1 MNAFFEIE
9 CPHTAPQDV
18 IRLVGSHQLLG
29 RWDLNDAVML
39 ETSPQ
44 KFPWWFTV
52 TPLQF
57 DAEVEFQFAISDRS
71 LLQPVRWETL
81 ALTRRLK
88 QANQRKDG
96 QSMDIVFRA
105 SWDDPKSTV
114 TIRPSGRPVGHDVR
128 YGISSQQSQGSDAP
142 SRASMATMSTASSVP
157 RALQDSVRQ
166 EVVPSRELR
175 PPASASSARVQRIST
190 SLGQQ
195 LAMRGSRRLSDP
207 QVLPSDGV
215 VEAAAEREDVRAER
229 GKGGLSPQAVTGARR
244 RMTPTPMVDRGLMEE
259 TAGNLGSSG
268 TGTSQLVRPA
278 WPARPG
284 RRPVDVVPVP
294 VSRDQRPEPEVQHP
308 EVEQHHEVEEAATTS
323 TSGPI
328 GMTSTSRMEEIMANV
343 EPKQLETE
351 KTSVVLSKELLP
363 SSTSSTRVQRV
374 AASLGQQLAMRG
386 SRPLQPEAPVLI
398 SGVPAVTTRLE
409 EERPQVRAER
419 DDLDT
424 QQVAKATKDLEAP
437 KMKEPEKEKRIEGEK
452 VQPRKKLETDK
463 TSVILSS
470 ERLQSTSS
478 SSTGRFSASPKAS
491 GGTGS
496 TLSVQQMFTSP
507 SPLEDKESYSYVGS
521 ARVRMDQRD
530 HEVRC
535 MHKFVP
541 GDGKGYDYILL
552 DGSYPGDA
560 RTGEGDL
567 YRFAMLSLAALEVPL
582 RRTFGE
588 VDNSVRRVV
597 GPSDG
602 REGPQGLGL
611 EKERSLQNQARHDS
625 MSVKATVE
633 SGVLIVIIS
642 RELPS
647 ASPIPREVWPSTSIR
662 PEEGFT
668 YVGFARVR
676 MDQRDHEVRCMHKF
690 VPGEGKGSDYVLL
703 DSASIGSQHSQLYGD
718 TRMAEDYGDNLY
730 RFAMLSLAALE
741 APLRRN
747 FGRVT
752 SGQRVSHRPEKTAD
766 AVPGMPAVFN
776 APYDYVGTP
785 GNLSQDE
792 AFNRMNLQRRNQ
804 TTSPPSP
811 EWSIDQLG
819 DIPVVIVSSELL
831 PWSNSGGLGRVT
843 ASLSQQFAM
852 RGHKTMSV
860 APMYTRPPPEEGF
873 SYIGSAWVRLD
884 QRDHEVR
891 CMHKFVPFGEGKGC
905 DYVLLDHGCYQHRPH
920 GLYCDSRTGQDYGDN
935 LYRFAMLS
943 LAALEVPLRLN
954 FGGVPYGQRVV
965 FLSNDWQAGLV
976 PVYLVHRYRRTGIYR
991 DARTIHIIHNLG
1003 YQGKF
1008 SAARYNSQSLLGLG
1022 EVTDLIKDADLN
1034 LCKGAILCADRLV
1047 TVSPSYAAEIQS
1059 SQGGFGLDDLLVQKA
1074 RMRRLV
1080 GIRNALD
1087 EDWDPKTD
1095 KHLVRKYDLESFVAG
1110 RRECKTALQ
1119 KKLGLVIAPDA
1130 VLFGFVGRL
1139 TWQKGVDVL
1148 TRAFSWLL
1156 TCGMQGLPG
1165 RAQVILMGHGEQ
1177 QYQRLV
1183 LDLQLRNRGVV
1194 CGYTGYDPSL
1204 EHQMMAGCDVI
1215 VMPSRYE
1222 PCGLPQMAAATYGA
1236 LVIATATGGLKDTV
1250 KGLEDPNASGIL
1262 IQPPLTEFGLRQA
1275 LREAA
1280 ALYFQKP
1287 GRFQQ
1292 LQRNAMSRSFRWE
1305 SAVDA
1310 YEHQL
1315 CLALAQGTR

>member
-1 MNAFFEIE
+1 
-9 CPHTAPQDV
+9 
-18 IRLVGSHQLLG
+18 
-29 RWDLNDAVML
+29 
-39 ETSPQ
+39 
-44 KFPWWFTV
+44 
-52 TPLQF
+52 
-57 DAEVEFQFAISDRS
+57 
-71 LLQPVRWETL
+71 
-81 ALTRRLK
+81 
-88 QANQRKDG
+88 
-96 QSMDIVFRA
+96 
-105 SWDDPKSTV
+105 
-114 TIRPSGRPVGHDVR
+114 
-128 YGISSQQSQGSDAP
+128 
-142 SRASMATMSTASSVP
+142 
-157 RALQDSVRQ
+157 
-166 EVVPSRELR
+166 
-175 PPASASSARVQRIST
+175 
-190 SLGQQ
+190 
-195 LAMRGSRRLSDP
+195 
-207 QVLPSDGV
+207 
-215 VEAAAEREDVRAER
+215 
-229 GKGGLSPQAVTGARR
+229 
-244 RMTPTPMVDRGLMEE
+244 
-259 TAGNLGSSG
+259 
-268 TGTSQLVRPA
+268 
-278 WPARPG
+278 
-284 RRPVDVVPVP
+284 
-294 VSRDQRPEPEVQHP
+294 
-308 EVEQHHEVEEAATTS
+308 
-323 TSGPI
+323 
-328 GMTSTSRMEEIMANV
+328 MEEIMANV

-351 KTSVVLSKELLP
+351 KTSVVLSKDLMP
-363 SSTSSTRVQRV
+363 PPSSPNSSTSRVQRQV

-386 SRPLQPEAPVLI
+386 SRPLQSEAPVLS

-409 EERPQVRAER
+409 APQGMEGRPQVRAER

-424 QQVAKATKDLEAP
+424 QEVVKATKDLEAP

-452 VQPRKKLETDK
+452 VQGEPKKKLETDK
-463 TSVILSS
+463 TSVLLSS

-478 SSTGRFSASPKAS
+478 SSTGRLSASPKAG

-507 SPLEDKESYSYVGS
+507 SALEDKESYSYVGS

-552 DGSYPGDA
+552 DGSYPSDA

-588 VDNSVRRVV
+588 VDTSVRRVV
-597 GPSDG
+597 GPFDG
-602 REGPQGLGL
+602 PREGFEGNGH

-647 ASPIPREVWPSTSIR
+647 SSPIPRERWPSTSIR

-690 VPGEGKGSDYVLL
+690 VPGEGKGCDYVLL
-703 DSASIGSQHSQLYGD
+703 DSASIGSQHSQLHGD

-752 SGQRVSHRPEKTAD
+752 SGQWVSHRPEKTAD
-766 AVPGMPAVFN
+766 AAPGMPPVFN

-804 TTSPPSP
+804 TTSSPSP
-811 EWSIDQLG
+811 EWSIEQLG

-873 SYIGSAWVRLD
+873 SYVGSAWVRLD

-1003 YQGKF
+1003 YQGQF

-1059 SQGGFGLDDLLVQKA
+1059 PQGGFGLDDLLVQKA

-1095 KHLVRKYDLESFVAG
+1095 KHLARKYDLESFVAG
-1110 RRECKTALQ
+1110 RRECKAALQ

-1139 TWQKGVDVL
+1139 TWQKGIDVL
-1148 TRAFSWLL
+1148 TRAISWLL